1 MLPLQYTFKLK
12 EKFLFYVKHRSAFV
26 DLPQG
31 ADPEVAHTR
40 YAAVCNPEGEPL
52 AVLWEIDEF
61 ASEPEVEQELFF
73 QLKGVLEG

>member
-1 MLPLQYTFKLK
+1 MPDFKFSQQ
-12 EKFLFYVKHRSAFV
+12 FLDELDRE
-26 DLPQG
+26 DLSLTQG

-40 YAAVCNPEGEPL
+40 YAALCNPEGEPL

-61 ASEPEVEQELFF
+61 ASEPEVEQELRF